1 MDILIK
7 LMSVISLIRRLIL
20 MQMTLLISCSI
31 KRKEKADRCDPIC
44 FFQLFC
50 VDEAVDDDLAWRKQ
64 PGVDLSGAYA
74 AGDLQL
80 HAADAVFA
88 Q

>member
-1 MDILIK
+1 MVK
-7 LMSVISLIRRLIL
+7 LR
-20 MQMTLLISCSI
+20 
-31 KRKEKADRCDPIC
+31 EKKKQTGAIC
-44 FFQLFC
+44 FFSAFC